1 MGRTTLTVIAA
12 ALYVTSLAAAAAAD
26 AQTPGQIARKQ
37 IEAGSARDW
46 PTLRTLY
53 ATDVRYVDPNGESR
67 GVDAAINALE
77 RTLKPFGVVK
87 VAIAKVYEGKDIR
100 NVGVVGHGHCG
111 KTMLTSA
118 LLYTAGAVNRLTR
131 PDEGNTITDFD
142 DEEIQRKLTI
152 STAVAVA
159 EWNPQVQRKGARG
172 ARANLRVDR
181 ANPRAIQVM
190 HAEGTQPPALADRNH
205 EIDRRQSAAERA
217 LHDRRVEFQAP
228 RDFGVFP
235 HGAKSKLTHPEL

>member
-77 RTLKPFGVVK
+77 RTLKPFGEVK
-87 VAIAKVYEGKDIR
+87 VAIAKIYEGK
-100 NVGVVGHGHCG
+100 G
-111 KTMLTSA
+111 
-118 LLYTAGAVNRLTR
+118 
-131 PDEGNTITDFD
+131 F
-142 DEEIQRKLTI
+142 
-152 STAVAVA
+152 AVA
-159 EWNPQVQRKGARG
+159 EWSST
-172 ARANLRVDR
+172 
-181 ANPRAIQVM
+181 AINT
-190 HAEGTQPPALADRNH
+190 AEITLADGSQAGPTGNEVKLDIVTIYDIKDGKIVSERNYY
-205 EIDRRQSAAERA
+205 DA
-217 LHDRRVEFQAP
+217 LNLYGSLGLLGD
-228 RDFGVFP
+228 
-235 HGAKSKLTHPEL
+235 